1 LNSRSGI
8 KVKKLVLPIFMAA
21 VGALAISLIVSNVL
35 ATSPTTL
42 KVMRIDDVSYSV
54 TGGETIKLTIG
65 TQAVIVDARPTDGK
79 AVIEVTGNTEFKE
92 GENTLSV
99 KVTGSD
105 GKTFK
110 VYTWTLIS
118 PKLAGW
124 CQDNT
129 ELIKTIE
136 TNWADEQIYEMPGYA
151 ELGTNAADIKA
162 HNECFS
168 TSLIEEINKNY

>member
-1 LNSRSGI
+1 
-8 KVKKLVLPIFMAA
+8 VKKLVLPIFMAA

>member
-1 LNSRSGI
+1 M
-8 KVKKLVLPIFMAA
+8 KKLVLPIFMAA

-42 KVMRIDDVSYSV
+42 KLMRIDDVSYSV

-65 TQAVIVDARPTDGK
+65 TQAVIVDARPTDGR
-79 AVIEVTGNTEFKE
+79 AVIKVTGNTEFKE

>member
-1 LNSRSGI
+1 M
-8 KVKKLVLPIFMAA
+8 KKLVLPIFMAA

>member
-1 LNSRSGI
+1 M
-8 KVKKLVLPIFMAA
+8 KKLVLPIFMAA

-65 TQAVIVDARPTDGK
+65 TQAVNVDARPTDGK

>member
-8 KVKKLVLPIFMAA
+8 KVKKLVLPILMAA
-21 VGALAISLIVSNVL
+21 VGALAFALVVSNVL
-35 ATSPTTL
+35 ATSPVTL
-42 KVMRIDDVSYSV
+42 KVMRIDDIGYSV

-65 TQAVIVDARPTDGK
+65 TQAVMVDARPTDGK
-79 AVIEVTGNTEFKE
+79 AVVEVTGDSNFEE
-92 GENTLSV
+92 GDNTLSV

-110 VYTWTLIS
+110 VYTWTLVS

-151 ELGTNAADIKA
+151 ELGKNAADIKA

>member
-1 LNSRSGI
+1 VN
-8 KVKKLVLPIFMAA
+8 
-21 VGALAISLIVSNVL
+21 
-35 ATSPTTL
+35 
-42 KVMRIDDVSYSV
+42 
-54 TGGETIKLTIG
+54 
-65 TQAVIVDARPTDGK
+65 VDARPTDGK

>member
-136 TNWADEQIYEMPGYA
+136 TNWADEQTYEMPGYA

>member
-1 LNSRSGI
+1 M
-8 KVKKLVLPIFMAA
+8 KKLVLPIFMAA

-92 GENTLSV
+92 GENTLYV

-136 TNWADEQIYEMPGYA
+136 TNWADEQIYEIPGYA

>member
-1 LNSRSGI
+1 M
-8 KVKKLVLPIFMAA
+8 KKLVLPIFMAA

-79 AVIEVTGNTEFKE
+79 AVIEVTGNTGFKE

>member
-1 LNSRSGI
+1 M
-8 KVKKLVLPIFMAA
+8 KKLVLPIFMAA

-79 AVIEVTGNTEFKE
+79 AVIKVTGNTEFKE

>member
-1 LNSRSGI
+1 M
-8 KVKKLVLPIFMAA
+8 KKLVLPIFMAA

-54 TGGETIKLTIG
+54 TGGETINLTIG

-92 GENTLSV
+92 GENTLYV

>member
-1 LNSRSGI
+1 LKSRSGI

-92 GENTLSV
+92 GENTLYV

-136 TNWADEQIYEMPGYA
+136 TNWADEQIYEIPGYA

>member
-42 KVMRIDDVSYSV
+42 KLMRIDDVSYSV

-79 AVIEVTGNTEFKE
+79 AVIKVTGNTEFKE

-136 TNWADEQIYEMPGYA
+136 TNWADEQIYEIPGYA

>member
-1 LNSRSGI
+1 
-8 KVKKLVLPIFMAA
+8 MAA

-54 TGGETIKLTIG
+54 TGGETINLTIG

-92 GENTLSV
+92 GENTLYV

>member
-1 LNSRSGI
+1 M
-8 KVKKLVLPIFMAA
+8 KKLVLPIFMAA

-136 TNWADEQIYEMPGYA
+136 TNWADEQTYEMPGYA

>member
-1 LNSRSGI
+1 M
-8 KVKKLVLPIFMAA
+8 KKLVLPIFMAA

-42 KVMRIDDVSYSV
+42 KLMRIDDVSYSV

-79 AVIEVTGNTEFKE
+79 AVIKVTGNTEFKE

-136 TNWADEQIYEMPGYA
+136 TNWADEQIYEIPGYA